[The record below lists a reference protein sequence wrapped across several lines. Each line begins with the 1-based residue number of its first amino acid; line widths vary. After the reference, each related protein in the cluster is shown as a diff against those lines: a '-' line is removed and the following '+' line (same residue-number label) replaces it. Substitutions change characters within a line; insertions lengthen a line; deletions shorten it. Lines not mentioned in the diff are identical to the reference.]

1 MAQFLYSGIQGSGKS
16 YEVVQG
22 VIVPNVAKGRRVV
35 TNVTGLQYDKICD
48 YCVSYLGADRSK
60 LGEIVQI
67 DNEQV
72 DQPNFFPLEESDSP
86 IVIALKKATDP
97 ELIKALEIQQ
107 EIWKNSFIVKG
118 GDIVI
123 LDECWR
129 WYTADSKLP
138 DGHLKFFRMHRHFLH
153 AVTGQCCDI
162 VLIAQDIGDL
172 RRNIRATI
180 EKSFLMQKHTDL
192 GLLDRYVVTAYSGN
206 KQVSKSFIEDFQ
218 KKYDPAIFALYQS
231 HSQKSAGG
239 ADAREERVDKRGS
252 LFNRKIIKYGM
263 PIALLWIGFA
273 AYFIWGYF
281 HKAPPVPAVSPAAA
295 APLVVGGSEPLK
307 PLSPVPASKS
317 AGHAGY
323 SEDWRLVGVVDGVVK
338 AFVLRDSQGRQ
349 RLVSAPPA
357 VKYSFGEIEL
367 ALPGGEFVA
376 QWSGPSES
384 KK

>member
-35 TNVTGLQYDKICD
+35 TNVAGLQYDKICD
-48 YCVSYLGADRSK
+48 YCVSYLGADRDK
-60 LGEIVQI
+60 LGEIIQI
-67 DNEQV
+67 GNEQV

-86 IVIALKKATDP
+86 IVLALKKATDP
-97 ELIKALEIQQ
+97 ELIKALEAQQ
-107 EIWKNSFIVKG
+107 IIWKNSFIVKG

-129 WYTADSKLP
+129 WYTSDTKLP

-153 AVTGQCCDI
+153 DVTGQCCDI

-206 KQVSKSFIEDFQ
+206 KQVAKSVIEDFQ
-218 KKYDPAIFALYQS
+218 KKYDPDIFALYKS

-239 ADAREERVDKRGS
+239 AEAKEERVDKRGS

-263 PIALLWIGFA
+263 PVAVLWVVGA
-273 AYFIWGYF
+273 AWFMWNFF
-281 HKAPPVPAVSPAAA
+281 HKEPVPVGQKTDALSPL
-295 APLVVGGSEPLK
+295 PLGGAESLK
-307 PLSPVPASKS
+307 PIVSSGSVKS
-317 AGHAGY
+317 SRAGY
-323 SEDWRLVGVVDGVVK
+323 SEEWRLVGVLNHGSAVY
-338 AFVLRDSQGRQ
+338 VLRDAAGRQ
-349 RLVSAPPA
+349 RLVSFPPA
-357 VKYSFGEIEL
+357 VKNSFGEVEL
-367 ALPGGEFVA
+367 ALAGGEFVS
-376 QWSGPSES
+376 QWSGASEV